1 MTCPSCRQELPST
14 ARFCSSCGTPC
25 AGPAA
30 AAPALTPAA
39 PPAEDERKPVTVLF
53 CDLVGSTALS
63 GVLDPETLRTVTLR
77 YFEAM
82 SAQIVAR
89 GGTPEKFIGDAVMA
103 VFGVPVVRED
113 DARRALAA
121 ALGMRRALDALNEE
135 LYASLGIRLTTRIGV
150 NTGQVVAGSD
160 TTARQALVSGEVV
173 NIAAR
178 LEQNAGPGEILIG
191 PQTLLAAGPTVTAEP
206 TGPLQLKGKRD
217 SVEAYRLLALGAD
230 DPELLRRFD
239 APFVGRTTELDA
251 LGRSLDEAVR
261 EGRPGLLRVT
271 GEAGIGKTRLVRE
284 WLTRRSAAGAF
295 AYGAGRCRTY
305 GDHGTLAPLAD
316 AVRSLLP
323 HAHAHGD
330 ASAPGDE
337 ATDDAMA
344 LLSGGLLRDGTP
356 NAPFEDMCAALTV
369 VLKRTAR
376 DRPVVLVFD
385 DWHAAAPLLVR
396 TVDRLTGDAG
406 PARVLVIC
414 AGRPEEAQATRAAG
428 EKQGHLQLTGLPREE
443 AARLAAGL
451 ARLDGRPAPADDRL
465 LARAEGNPL
474 YLEQL
479 LVDDGTAAASGPE
492 GELPP
497 TLQALLGARIGA
509 LARTERGVV
518 DLAAVI
524 GREFAA
530 AELVRLELSVRTAE
544 QPGTVTT
551 GYGNGASSTSVTGQG
566 PEDRRRVDE
575 ALAALALRRL
585 VEPAPPGAGEPSAY
599 RFSSGLVHEVAY
611 ASLSKRAKAE
621 RHAWAAELPSVLRT
635 GDGAVGGHLE
645 RAYRYRTELGLLDD
659 RTRLLRDR
667 AAAALGRAGAQAA
680 ARSDLHWA
688 HGLLERAVE
697 LRPDAAGALL
707 GLGEVRVALG
717 RVAEGAELLRT
728 VRDLTTAPVES
739 AHARLALAVLDPAAR
754 PGPRRHRPRGA
765 AGLRGGGDAVG
776 RARAHLRLAQQL
788 QQSGRHEEAE
798 RDHARALEHARGG
811 RGRAGAG
818 RGPGG
823 DRHLAL
829 ARARPGAG
837 RGAAVPRPAGGP
849 RVRPADGPGHAQL
862 PAGRAVRA
870 PGPGRRRV
878 RVPGGGGTA
887 GGEARV
893 RGGEG
898 VPAGV
903 PGDRG
908 GAARPGRG
916 GPGPAGPGGRGGPAD
931 GGGGDADGGGAGRGP
946 AGAGRGARGPGGEV
960 AGGRRRRVGAEPG
973 GRRRSG
979 GATGPAGGPGPPG
992 RGVAPRRQGRTRI
1005 PPHRLTAGAGRRRT
1019 GPGPHPRRA
1028 GPHGCRRGGGPERRG
1043 ALRGQRAPAGD
1054 PPGGGLPRGTPGT
1067 RGHGH
1072 DEHDEG
1078 RELTDG
1084 RHRSDHRCY
1093 GAGAGPDL
1101 EPARARPRG
1110 RARPGRPGTTGRTPH
1125 RARHRTRR
1133 TRLRGGLR
1141 RGTRPS
1147 AGRRTGRLLG
1157 GGQGRGERG
1166 DHGRADDHRRHL
1178 RARHR
1183 VRGHHPPDRAGV
1195 RDPQRPGAGRAV
1207 LRHRGHP
1214 DGRAALGGGAA
1225 LRRGE
1230 PEPVDHPGQVRAGTP
1245 LPRGQRLLRP
1255 YGDRRLGPQHP
1266 GGELPL
1272 AVRVGD
1278 LRRQPPGG
1286 RPGPPPL
1293 QPGAARGVLRA
1304 GPERHRAVAGRPDDP
1319 HHREQLRHAVRRRA
1333 LRAPAVGASP
1343 DDGLPAQE
1351 RPLSVGG
1358 QCAPR
1363 AERSAPPASFN
1374 SGRRYPR

>member
-25 AGPAA
+25 AGPE
-30 AAPALTPAA
+30 AAPAPVA
-39 PPAEDERKPVTVLF
+39 PPPEDERKPVTVLF

-135 LYASLGIRLTTRIGV
+135 LHASLGIRLTTRVGV

-160 TTARQALVSGEVV
+160 ATARQALVSGEVV

-239 APFVGRTTELDA
+239 APFVGRTTELS
-251 LGRSLDEAVR
+251 SLDKSLEEAVR
-261 EGRPGLLRVT
+261 GDRPGLLRVT

-284 WLTRRSAAGAF
+284 WLTRRSGAGAF

-323 HAHAHGD
+323 NAHSP
-330 ASAPGDE
+330 ASGDE
-337 ATDDAMA
+337 ATADAMA

-369 VLKRTAR
+369 ALKRTAR
-376 DRPVVLVFD
+376 GRPVVLVFD

-396 TVDRLTGDAG
+396 TVDRLTGNAG
-406 PARVLVIC
+406 PARILVIC
-414 AGRPEEAQATRAAG
+414 AGRPEEAQDAG
-428 EKQGHLQLTGLPREE
+428 AGGARQGHLQLTGLPREE

-451 ARLDGRPAPADDRL
+451 ARLDGRPASADDRL
-465 LARAEGNPL
+465 LARSEGNPL

-479 LVDDGTAAASGPE
+479 LVGDGTAAASGPE

-509 LARTERGVV
+509 LARAERGVV

-544 QPGTVTT
+544 QP
-551 GYGNGASSTSVTGQG
+551 AAVTGQG

-585 VEPAPPGAGEPSAY
+585 VEPAPSGAGEPSAY

-659 RTRLLRDR
+659 RARLLRDR
-667 AAAALGRAGAQAA
+667 AATALGRAGAQAA

-697 LRPDAAGALL
+697 LRPDAAGALR

-717 RVAEGAELLRT
+717 RVEEGAELLRQ
-728 VRDLTTAPVES
+728 VRDLEHAPVES

-754 PGPRRHRPRGA
+754 PGPA
-765 AGLRGGGDAVG
+765 ATARAVLPVFEAAGDAVG

-798 RDHARALEHARGG
+798 RDHARALEHAVEAGAEPE
-811 RGRAGAG
+811 RAGALG
-818 RGPGG
+818 AIGISLWRGPVPVPDAVERCRALLATHGSG
-823 DRHLAL
+823 RPTVRVTLNCPLAVLYGLQDRADDAYACLAEAERL
-829 ARARPGAG
+829 AGKLGFAEAKVFLPVFRATVEALLG
-837 RGAAVPRPAGGP
+837 RGAEALSLLTRADAAARRMGAAGMRTAVALDAARLELDAGHRNRAAGWLASIGDASELSRADAVDLEGLRARLAARDRPDEAF
-849 RVRPADGPGHAQL
+849 RHAE
-862 PAGRAVRA
+862 RAVRA
-870 PGPGRRRV
+870 SLLTDSPLVQASAELDRARTLAALDHTAAAEAAARSAGAHFAGKGHLPGARRV
-878 RVPGGGGTA
+878 
-887 GGEARV
+887 
-893 RGGEG
+893 
-898 VPAGV
+898 
-903 PGDRG
+903 
-908 GAARPGRG
+908 AAFL
-916 GPGPAGPGGRGGPAD
+916 AAH
-931 GGGGDADGGGAGRGP
+931 A
-946 AGAGRGARGPGGEV
+946 
-960 AGGRRRRVGAEPG
+960 
-973 GRRRSG
+973 
-979 GATGPAGGPGPPG
+979 
-992 RGVAPRRQGRTRI
+992 
-1005 PPHRLTAGAGRRRT
+1005 
-1019 GPGPHPRRA
+1019 
-1028 GPHGCRRGGGPERRG
+1028 
-1043 ALRGQRAPAGD
+1043 
-1054 PPGGGLPRGTPGT
+1054 
-1067 RGHGH
+1067 
-1072 DEHDEG
+1072 
-1078 RELTDG
+1078 
-1084 RHRSDHRCY
+1084 
-1093 GAGAGPDL
+1093 
-1101 EPARARPRG
+1101 
-1110 RARPGRPGTTGRTPH
+1110 GTTAMVT
-1125 RARHRTRR
+1125 TRE
-1133 TRLRGGLR
+1133 G
-1141 RGTRPS
+1141 S
-1147 AGRRTGRLLG
+1147 
-1157 GGQGRGERG
+1157 
-1166 DHGRADDHRRHL
+1166 
-1178 RARHR
+1178 
-1183 VRGHHPPDRAGV
+1183 
-1195 RDPQRPGAGRAV
+1195 
-1207 LRHRGHP
+1207 
-1214 DGRAALGGGAA
+1214 
-1225 LRRGE
+1225 
-1230 PEPVDHPGQVRAGTP
+1230 
-1245 LPRGQRLLRP
+1245 
-1255 YGDRRLGPQHP
+1255 
-1266 GGELPL
+1266 
-1272 AVRVGD
+1272 
-1278 LRRQPPGG
+1278 
-1286 RPGPPPL
+1286 
-1293 QPGAARGVLRA
+1293 
-1304 GPERHRAVAGRPDDP
+1304 
-1319 HHREQLRHAVRRRA
+1319 
-1333 LRAPAVGASP
+1333 
-1343 DDGLPAQE
+1343 
-1351 RPLSVGG
+1351 
-1358 QCAPR
+1358 
-1363 AERSAPPASFN
+1363 
-1374 SGRRYPR
+1374 

>member
-14 ARFCSSCGTPC
+14 ARFCSFCGTPC

-30 AAPALTPAA
+30 APAPVA

-135 LYASLGIRLTTRIGV
+135 LYASLGIRLTTRVGV

-160 TTARQALVSGEVV
+160 ATARQALVSGEVV

-206 TGPLQLKGKRD
+206 TGPLQLKGKRGR
-217 SVEAYRLLALGAD
+217 VEAYRLLALGAD

-239 APFVGRTTELDA
+239 APFVGRTTEL
-251 LGRSLDEAVR
+251 RSLEGVLEEAVR
-261 EGRPGLLRVT
+261 DGRPGLLRVT

-284 WLTRRSAAGAF
+284 WLTRHGGSGAF
-295 AYGAGRCRTY
+295 VYGAGRCRTY

-323 HAHAHGD
+323 HTHASAH
-330 ASAPGDE
+330 APGDE

-369 VLKRTAR
+369 VLKRAAR

-396 TVDRLTGDAG
+396 TVDRLTGGAG
-406 PARVLVIC
+406 PARTLVIC
-414 AGRPEEAQATRAAG
+414 AGRPEEAQGTRAAG

-479 LVDDGTAAASGPE
+479 LVGDGTAAAASGPE

-509 LARTERGVV
+509 LARAERGVV

-530 AELVRLELSVRTAE
+530 AELVRLELSVRMAE
-544 QPGTVTT
+544 QPGAVATGHGNGTATT
-551 GYGNGASSTSVTGQG
+551 GHGHGNGTATTGQG
-566 PEDRRRVDE
+566 PADRRRVDE

-585 VEPAPPGAGEPSAY
+585 VEPAPSGAGEAPAY

-659 RTRLLRDR
+659 RARLLRDR
-667 AAAALGRAGAQAA
+667 AATALGRAGAQAA

-707 GLGEVRVALG
+707 RLGEVRVALG
-717 RVAEGAELLRT
+717 RVTEGAELLRT
-728 VRDLTTAPVES
+728 VRDLPTAPVES
-739 AHARLALAVLDPAAR
+739 AHARLALAVLDPAAS
-754 PGPRRHRPRGA
+754 PGPA
-765 AGLRGGGDAVG
+765 ATARAVLPVFEAAGDAVG

-798 RDHARALEHARGG
+798 RDHARALEHAVEAGAEPE
-811 RGRAGAG
+811 RAGALGAIGISLWRGPVPVPDAVERCRALLAAHGSGRPTVRVTLNCPLAVLYGLQDRADDAYACLAEAERLAGKLGFAEAKVFLPVFRATVEALLG
-818 RGPGG
+818 RGAEA
-823 DRHLAL
+823 LSLL
-829 ARARPGAG
+829 ARADAAAR
-837 RGAAVPRPAGGP
+837 RMGAAGMRTAVALDAARLELDTGNEDRAARWLAGLGDASELSRADAVDLEGLRARLAARPRPDEASH
-849 RVRPADGPGHAQL
+849 RAD
-862 PAGRAVRA
+862 RAVRA
-870 PGPGRRRV
+870 SLLTDSPLVQATAELDRARTLAALDRTAAAEAAARSAGAHFAGKGHLPGARRV
-878 RVPGGGGTA
+878 AAFLTAHAGTA
-887 GGEARV
+887 AM
-893 RGGEG
+893 
-898 VPAGV
+898 
-903 PGDRG
+903 
-908 GAARPGRG
+908 
-916 GPGPAGPGGRGGPAD
+916 
-931 GGGGDADGGGAGRGP
+931 
-946 AGAGRGARGPGGEV
+946 
-960 AGGRRRRVGAEPG
+960 
-973 GRRRSG
+973 
-979 GATGPAGGPGPPG
+979 ATTST
-992 RGVAPRRQGRTRI
+992 TR
-1005 PPHRLTAGAGRRRT
+1005 
-1019 GPGPHPRRA
+1019 
-1028 GPHGCRRGGGPERRG
+1028 
-1043 ALRGQRAPAGD
+1043 
-1054 PPGGGLPRGTPGT
+1054 
-1067 RGHGH
+1067 
-1072 DEHDEG
+1072 
-1078 RELTDG
+1078 
-1084 RHRSDHRCY
+1084 
-1093 GAGAGPDL
+1093 
-1101 EPARARPRG
+1101 
-1110 RARPGRPGTTGRTPH
+1110 
-1125 RARHRTRR
+1125 
-1133 TRLRGGLR
+1133 
-1141 RGTRPS
+1141 
-1147 AGRRTGRLLG
+1147 
-1157 GGQGRGERG
+1157 
-1166 DHGRADDHRRHL
+1166 
-1178 RARHR
+1178 
-1183 VRGHHPPDRAGV
+1183 
-1195 RDPQRPGAGRAV
+1195 
-1207 LRHRGHP
+1207 
-1214 DGRAALGGGAA
+1214 
-1225 LRRGE
+1225 
-1230 PEPVDHPGQVRAGTP
+1230 
-1245 LPRGQRLLRP
+1245 
-1255 YGDRRLGPQHP
+1255 
-1266 GGELPL
+1266 
-1272 AVRVGD
+1272 
-1278 LRRQPPGG
+1278 
-1286 RPGPPPL
+1286 
-1293 QPGAARGVLRA
+1293 
-1304 GPERHRAVAGRPDDP
+1304 
-1319 HHREQLRHAVRRRA
+1319 
-1333 LRAPAVGASP
+1333 
-1343 DDGLPAQE
+1343 
-1351 RPLSVGG
+1351 
-1358 QCAPR
+1358 
-1363 AERSAPPASFN
+1363 ERS
-1374 SGRRYPR
+1374 

>member
-25 AGPAA
+25 AGPAT
-30 AAPALTPAA
+30 AAPAPVA

-63 GVLDPETLRTVTLR
+63 GVLDPETLRAVTLR

-135 LYASLGIRLTTRIGV
+135 LHASLGIRLTTRVGV

-160 TTARQALVSGEVV
+160 ATARQALVSGEVV

-178 LEQNAGPGEILIG
+178 LEQSAGPGEILIG

-239 APFVGRTTELDA
+239 APFVGRTPELESLA
-251 LGRSLDEAVR
+251 VSLDETVR

-284 WLTRRSAAGAF
+284 WLTRRSSAGAF

-323 HAHAHGD
+323 HAHLT
-330 ASAPGDE
+330 APGDE

-414 AGRPEEAQATRAAG
+414 AGRPEEAQGTRAADG
-428 EKQGHLQLTGLPREE
+428 SRGHLQLTGLPREE

-451 ARLDGRPAPADDRL
+451 ARLDGRPVPADDRL

-479 LVDDGTAAASGPE
+479 LVGDGTAAASGPE

-509 LARTERGVV
+509 LARAERGVV

-544 QPGTVTT
+544 QPG
-551 GYGNGASSTSVTGQG
+551 AVTGQG
-566 PEDRRRVDE
+566 PGDRRRVDE
-575 ALAALALRRL
+575 ALAALTLRRL
-585 VEPAPPGAGEPSAY
+585 VEPAPSGAGEPSAY

-659 RTRLLRDR
+659 RARLLRDR
-667 AAAALGRAGAQAA
+667 AATALGRAGAQAA

-697 LRPDAAGALL
+697 LRPEAAGALL

-717 RVAEGAELLRT
+717 RVEQGAELLRH
-728 VRDLTTAPVES
+728 VRGLAHAPVEA

-754 PGPRRHRPRGA
+754 PGPA
-765 AGLRGGGDAVG
+765 ATARAVLPVFEAAGDAVG

-798 RDHARALEHARGG
+798 RDHARALEHAVEAGAEPE
-811 RGRAGAG
+811 RAGALG
-818 RGPGG
+818 AIGISLWRGPVPVPEAVERCRALLAAHGSGRPTVRVTLNCPLAVLYGLQDRAG
-823 DRHLAL
+823 DAYACLAEAERL
-829 ARARPGAG
+829 AGKLGFAEAKVFLPVFRATVEALLG
-837 RGAAVPRPAGGP
+837 RGAEALALLSRADAAARRMGAAGMRTAVALDAARLELDAGHRNRAAGWLASIGDASELSRADAVDLEGLRARLAARTRPDEALHH
-849 RVRPADGPGHAQL
+849 AD
-862 PAGRAVRA
+862 RAVRA
-870 PGPGRRRV
+870 SLLTDSPLVQAAAELDRAHTLAALDRTAAAEAAARSAGAHFAGKGHLPGTRRV
-878 RVPGGGGTA
+878 
-887 GGEARV
+887 
-893 RGGEG
+893 
-898 VPAGV
+898 
-903 PGDRG
+903 
-908 GAARPGRG
+908 AAFL
-916 GPGPAGPGGRGGPAD
+916 AAH
-931 GGGGDADGGGAGRGP
+931 
-946 AGAGRGARGPGGEV
+946 
-960 AGGRRRRVGAEPG
+960 
-973 GRRRSG
+973 
-979 GATGPAGGPGPPG
+979 TGPA
-992 RGVAPRRQGRTRI
+992 AMATTR
-1005 PPHRLTAGAGRRRT
+1005 
-1019 GPGPHPRRA
+1019 
-1028 GPHGCRRGGGPERRG
+1028 
-1043 ALRGQRAPAGD
+1043 
-1054 PPGGGLPRGTPGT
+1054 
-1067 RGHGH
+1067 
-1072 DEHDEG
+1072 EG
-1078 RELTDG
+1078 
-1084 RHRSDHRCY
+1084 S
-1093 GAGAGPDL
+1093 
-1101 EPARARPRG
+1101 
-1110 RARPGRPGTTGRTPH
+1110 
-1125 RARHRTRR
+1125 
-1133 TRLRGGLR
+1133 
-1141 RGTRPS
+1141 
-1147 AGRRTGRLLG
+1147 
-1157 GGQGRGERG
+1157 
-1166 DHGRADDHRRHL
+1166 
-1178 RARHR
+1178 
-1183 VRGHHPPDRAGV
+1183 
-1195 RDPQRPGAGRAV
+1195 
-1207 LRHRGHP
+1207 
-1214 DGRAALGGGAA
+1214 
-1225 LRRGE
+1225 
-1230 PEPVDHPGQVRAGTP
+1230 
-1245 LPRGQRLLRP
+1245 
-1255 YGDRRLGPQHP
+1255 
-1266 GGELPL
+1266 
-1272 AVRVGD
+1272 
-1278 LRRQPPGG
+1278 
-1286 RPGPPPL
+1286 
-1293 QPGAARGVLRA
+1293 
-1304 GPERHRAVAGRPDDP
+1304 
-1319 HHREQLRHAVRRRA
+1319 
-1333 LRAPAVGASP
+1333 
-1343 DDGLPAQE
+1343 
-1351 RPLSVGG
+1351 
-1358 QCAPR
+1358 
-1363 AERSAPPASFN
+1363 
-1374 SGRRYPR
+1374 

>member
-121 ALGMRRALDALNEE
+121 ALGMRRALDALDEE

-261 EGRPGLLRVT
+261 KGRPGLLRVT

-295 AYGAGRCRTY
+295 TYGAGRCRTY

-659 RTRLLRDR
+659 RARLLRDR

-717 RVAEGAELLRT
+717 RVAEGAELLGT

-754 PGPRRHRPRGA
+754 PGPA
-765 AGLRGGGDAVG
+765 ATARAVLPVFEAAGDAVG

-798 RDHARALEHARGG
+798 RDHARALEHAVEAGAEPE
-811 RGRAGAG
+811 RAGALGAIGISLWRGPVPVPDAVQRCRALLAAHGSGRPTVRVTLNCPLAVLYGLQDRADDAYACLAEAERLAGKLGFAEAKVFLPVFRATVEALLG
-818 RGPGG
+818 RGAEA
-823 DRHLAL
+823 LAL
-829 ARARPGAG
+829 LARADAAARRMGAAGMRTAVALDAARLELDAGHEDQAARWLAGVGDASELSRADAVDLEGLRARLAARARPDEALHH
-837 RGAAVPRPAGGP
+837 
-849 RVRPADGPGHAQL
+849 AD
-862 PAGRAVRA
+862 RAVRA
-870 PGPGRRRV
+870 SLLTDSPLVQAAAELDRARTLAALDRTAAAEAAARSAGAHFAGKGHLPGTRRV
-878 RVPGGGGTA
+878 
-887 GGEARV
+887 
-893 RGGEG
+893 
-898 VPAGV
+898 
-903 PGDRG
+903 
-908 GAARPGRG
+908 AAFLAAH
-916 GPGPAGPGGRGGPAD
+916 PGPAAM
-931 GGGGDADGGGAGRGP
+931 
-946 AGAGRGARGPGGEV
+946 
-960 AGGRRRRVGAEPG
+960 
-973 GRRRSG
+973 
-979 GATGPAGGPGPPG
+979 ATTST
-992 RGVAPRRQGRTRI
+992 TR
-1005 PPHRLTAGAGRRRT
+1005 
-1019 GPGPHPRRA
+1019 
-1028 GPHGCRRGGGPERRG
+1028 
-1043 ALRGQRAPAGD
+1043 
-1054 PPGGGLPRGTPGT
+1054 
-1067 RGHGH
+1067 
-1072 DEHDEG
+1072 EG
-1078 RELTDG
+1078 
-1084 RHRSDHRCY
+1084 S
-1093 GAGAGPDL
+1093 
-1101 EPARARPRG
+1101 
-1110 RARPGRPGTTGRTPH
+1110 
-1125 RARHRTRR
+1125 
-1133 TRLRGGLR
+1133 
-1141 RGTRPS
+1141 
-1147 AGRRTGRLLG
+1147 
-1157 GGQGRGERG
+1157 
-1166 DHGRADDHRRHL
+1166 
-1178 RARHR
+1178 
-1183 VRGHHPPDRAGV
+1183 
-1195 RDPQRPGAGRAV
+1195 
-1207 LRHRGHP
+1207 
-1214 DGRAALGGGAA
+1214 
-1225 LRRGE
+1225 
-1230 PEPVDHPGQVRAGTP
+1230 
-1245 LPRGQRLLRP
+1245 
-1255 YGDRRLGPQHP
+1255 
-1266 GGELPL
+1266 
-1272 AVRVGD
+1272 
-1278 LRRQPPGG
+1278 
-1286 RPGPPPL
+1286 
-1293 QPGAARGVLRA
+1293 
-1304 GPERHRAVAGRPDDP
+1304 
-1319 HHREQLRHAVRRRA
+1319 
-1333 LRAPAVGASP
+1333 
-1343 DDGLPAQE
+1343 
-1351 RPLSVGG
+1351 
-1358 QCAPR
+1358 
-1363 AERSAPPASFN
+1363 
-1374 SGRRYPR
+1374 

>member
-30 AAPALTPAA
+30 APAPTPVA
-39 PPAEDERKPVTVLF
+39 PPAEDERKPVTILF

-63 GVLDPETLRTVTLR
+63 GVLDPETLRAVTLR

-103 VFGVPVVRED
+103 VFGVPMVRED

-135 LYASLGIRLTTRIGV
+135 LYASLGIRLTTRVGV

-160 TTARQALVSGEVV
+160 ATARQALVSGEVV

-239 APFVGRTTELDA
+239 APFVGRTAELDA
-251 LGRSLDEAVR
+251 LGRSLDETVR

-284 WLTRRSAAGAF
+284 WLTRRSGAGAF
-295 AYGAGRCRTY
+295 VYGAGRCRTY

-316 AVRSLLP
+316 AVRALLP
-323 HAHAHGD
+323 HAQ
-330 ASAPGDE
+330 APGDE

-385 DWHAAAPLLVR
+385 DWHAAAPLLAR

-414 AGRPEEAQATRAAG
+414 AGRPEEAQGTRAADG
-428 EKQGHLQLTGLPREE
+428 SRGHLQLTGLPREE
-443 AARLAAGL
+443 AALLAAGL

-479 LVDDGTAAASGPE
+479 LVDDGTATASTSE

-509 LARTERGVV
+509 LARAERGVV

-544 QPGTVTT
+544 QPGAAAT
-551 GYGNGASSTSVTGQG
+551 GYGNGTIATGQGNEAVVTGQAPG
-566 PEDRRRVDE
+566 DRRRVDE

-585 VEPAPPGAGEPSAY
+585 VEPAPSGAGEPSAY

-659 RTRLLRDR
+659 RARLLRDR

-717 RVAEGAELLRT
+717 RVERGAELLRQ
-728 VRDLTTAPVES
+728 VGDLAHTPVEA

-754 PGPRRHRPRGA
+754 PGPA
-765 AGLRGGGDAVG
+765 ATARAVLPVFEAAGDAVG

-798 RDHARALEHARGG
+798 RDHARALEHAVEAGAEPE
-811 RGRAGAG
+811 RAGALGAIGISLWRGPVPVPDAVERCRALLAAHGAGRPTVRVTLNCPLAVLYGLQDRADDAYACLAEAERLAGKLGFAEAKVFLPVFRATVEALLG
-818 RGPGG
+818 RGAEA
-823 DRHLAL
+823 LALL
-829 ARARPGAG
+829 ARADAAAR
-837 RGAAVPRPAGGP
+837 RMGAAGMRTAVALDAARLELDAGDEDRAARWLAGIGDASELSRADAVDLEGLRARLAARTRPDEAL
-849 RVRPADGPGHAQL
+849 RHAD
-862 PAGRAVRA
+862 RAVRA
-870 PGPGRRRV
+870 SLLTDSPLVQAAAELDRARTLAALDRTAAAEAAARSAGAHFAGKGHLPGARRV
-878 RVPGGGGTA
+878 
-887 GGEARV
+887 
-893 RGGEG
+893 
-898 VPAGV
+898 
-903 PGDRG
+903 
-908 GAARPGRG
+908 AAFL
-916 GPGPAGPGGRGGPAD
+916 AAH
-931 GGGGDADGGGAGRGP
+931 A
-946 AGAGRGARGPGGEV
+946 
-960 AGGRRRRVGAEPG
+960 
-973 GRRRSG
+973 
-979 GATGPAGGPGPPG
+979 
-992 RGVAPRRQGRTRI
+992 
-1005 PPHRLTAGAGRRRT
+1005 
-1019 GPGPHPRRA
+1019 
-1028 GPHGCRRGGGPERRG
+1028 
-1043 ALRGQRAPAGD
+1043 
-1054 PPGGGLPRGTPGT
+1054 
-1067 RGHGH
+1067 
-1072 DEHDEG
+1072 
-1078 RELTDG
+1078 
-1084 RHRSDHRCY
+1084 
-1093 GAGAGPDL
+1093 
-1101 EPARARPRG
+1101 
-1110 RARPGRPGTTGRTPH
+1110 GTTAMVT
-1125 RARHRTRR
+1125 TRE
-1133 TRLRGGLR
+1133 G
-1141 RGTRPS
+1141 S
-1147 AGRRTGRLLG
+1147 
-1157 GGQGRGERG
+1157 
-1166 DHGRADDHRRHL
+1166 
-1178 RARHR
+1178 
-1183 VRGHHPPDRAGV
+1183 
-1195 RDPQRPGAGRAV
+1195 
-1207 LRHRGHP
+1207 
-1214 DGRAALGGGAA
+1214 
-1225 LRRGE
+1225 
-1230 PEPVDHPGQVRAGTP
+1230 
-1245 LPRGQRLLRP
+1245 
-1255 YGDRRLGPQHP
+1255 
-1266 GGELPL
+1266 
-1272 AVRVGD
+1272 
-1278 LRRQPPGG
+1278 
-1286 RPGPPPL
+1286 
-1293 QPGAARGVLRA
+1293 
-1304 GPERHRAVAGRPDDP
+1304 
-1319 HHREQLRHAVRRRA
+1319 
-1333 LRAPAVGASP
+1333 
-1343 DDGLPAQE
+1343 
-1351 RPLSVGG
+1351 
-1358 QCAPR
+1358 
-1363 AERSAPPASFN
+1363 
-1374 SGRRYPR
+1374 

>member
-369 VLKRTAR
+369 VLKRTVR

-659 RTRLLRDR
+659 RARLLRDR

-754 PGPRRHRPRGA
+754 PGPA
-765 AGLRGGGDAVG
+765 ATARAVLPVFEAAGDAVG

-798 RDHARALEHARGG
+798 RDHARALEHAVEAGAEPE
-811 RGRAGAG
+811 RAGALGAIGISLWRGPVPVPDAVERCRALLAAHGSGRPTVRVTLNCPLAVLYGLQDRADDAYACLAEAERLAGKLGFAEAKVFLPVFRATVEALLG
-818 RGPGG
+818 RGAEA
-823 DRHLAL
+823 LAL
-829 ARARPGAG
+829 LARADAAARRMGAAGMRTAVALDAARLELDAGDEDRAARWLAGVGDASELSRADAVDLEGLRARLAARARPDEAFHH
-837 RGAAVPRPAGGP
+837 
-849 RVRPADGPGHAQL
+849 AD
-862 PAGRAVRA
+862 RAVRA
-870 PGPGRRRV
+870 SLLTDSPLVQAAAELDRARTLAALDRTAAAEAAARSAGAHFAGKGHLPGTRRV
-878 RVPGGGGTA
+878 
-887 GGEARV
+887 
-893 RGGEG
+893 
-898 VPAGV
+898 
-903 PGDRG
+903 
-908 GAARPGRG
+908 AAFLAAH
-916 GPGPAGPGGRGGPAD
+916 PGPAAM
-931 GGGGDADGGGAGRGP
+931 
-946 AGAGRGARGPGGEV
+946 
-960 AGGRRRRVGAEPG
+960 
-973 GRRRSG
+973 
-979 GATGPAGGPGPPG
+979 ATTST
-992 RGVAPRRQGRTRI
+992 TR
-1005 PPHRLTAGAGRRRT
+1005 
-1019 GPGPHPRRA
+1019 
-1028 GPHGCRRGGGPERRG
+1028 
-1043 ALRGQRAPAGD
+1043 
-1054 PPGGGLPRGTPGT
+1054 
-1067 RGHGH
+1067 
-1072 DEHDEG
+1072 EG
-1078 RELTDG
+1078 
-1084 RHRSDHRCY
+1084 S
-1093 GAGAGPDL
+1093 
-1101 EPARARPRG
+1101 
-1110 RARPGRPGTTGRTPH
+1110 
-1125 RARHRTRR
+1125 
-1133 TRLRGGLR
+1133 
-1141 RGTRPS
+1141 
-1147 AGRRTGRLLG
+1147 
-1157 GGQGRGERG
+1157 
-1166 DHGRADDHRRHL
+1166 
-1178 RARHR
+1178 
-1183 VRGHHPPDRAGV
+1183 
-1195 RDPQRPGAGRAV
+1195 
-1207 LRHRGHP
+1207 
-1214 DGRAALGGGAA
+1214 
-1225 LRRGE
+1225 
-1230 PEPVDHPGQVRAGTP
+1230 
-1245 LPRGQRLLRP
+1245 
-1255 YGDRRLGPQHP
+1255 
-1266 GGELPL
+1266 
-1272 AVRVGD
+1272 
-1278 LRRQPPGG
+1278 
-1286 RPGPPPL
+1286 
-1293 QPGAARGVLRA
+1293 
-1304 GPERHRAVAGRPDDP
+1304 
-1319 HHREQLRHAVRRRA
+1319 
-1333 LRAPAVGASP
+1333 
-1343 DDGLPAQE
+1343 
-1351 RPLSVGG
+1351 
-1358 QCAPR
+1358 
-1363 AERSAPPASFN
+1363 
-1374 SGRRYPR
+1374 

>member
-30 AAPALTPAA
+30 ALAPAPVA
-39 PPAEDERKPVTVLF
+39 PTAEDERKPVTVLF

-63 GVLDPETLRTVTLR
+63 GVLDPETLRAVTLR

-135 LYASLGIRLTTRIGV
+135 LYASLGIRLTTRVGV

-160 TTARQALVSGEVV
+160 ATARQALVSGEVV

-239 APFVGRTTELDA
+239 APFVGRTTELEA
-251 LGRSLDEAVR
+251 LGRSLDETVR

-284 WLTRRSAAGAF
+284 WLTRRSGAGAF

-323 HAHAHGD
+323 HAQ
-330 ASAPGDE
+330 APGDE

-356 NAPFEDMCAALTV
+356 NAPFEGMCAALTV

-414 AGRPEEAQATRAAG
+414 AGRPEEAQGTRAADG
-428 EKQGHLQLTGLPREE
+428 RRGHLQLTGLPREE

-479 LVDDGTAAASGPE
+479 LVDDGTATASTSE

-509 LARTERGVV
+509 LARAERGVV

-544 QPGTVTT
+544 QPGAVT
-551 GYGNGASSTSVTGQG
+551 AQG
-566 PEDRRRVDE
+566 PGDRRRVDE

-585 VEPAPPGAGEPSAY
+585 VEPAPSGAGEPSAY

-659 RTRLLRDR
+659 RARLLRDR

-717 RVAEGAELLRT
+717 RVAEGAELLRK
-728 VRDLTTAPVES
+728 VRDLPTAPVEA

-754 PGPRRHRPRGA
+754 PGTA
-765 AGLRGGGDAVG
+765 ATARAVLPVFEAAGDAVG

-798 RDHARALEHARGG
+798 RDHARALEHAVEAGAEPE
-811 RGRAGAG
+811 RAGALGAIGISLWRGPVPVPDAVERCRALLAAHGSGRPTVRVTLNCPLAVLYGLQDRADDAFACLAEAERLAGKLGFAEAKVFLPVFRATVEALLG
-818 RGPGG
+818 RGAEA
-823 DRHLAL
+823 LALL
-829 ARARPGAG
+829 ARADAAAR
-837 RGAAVPRPAGGP
+837 RMGAAGMRTAVALDAARLELDAGHRNRAAGWLASIGDASELSRADAVDLEGLRARLAARTRPDEALHH
-849 RVRPADGPGHAQL
+849 AD
-862 PAGRAVRA
+862 RAVRA
-870 PGPGRRRV
+870 SLLTDSPLVQAAAELDRARTLAALDRTAAAEAAARSAGAHFAGKGHLPGTRRV
-878 RVPGGGGTA
+878 
-887 GGEARV
+887 
-893 RGGEG
+893 
-898 VPAGV
+898 
-903 PGDRG
+903 
-908 GAARPGRG
+908 AAFL
-916 GPGPAGPGGRGGPAD
+916 AAH
-931 GGGGDADGGGAGRGP
+931 
-946 AGAGRGARGPGGEV
+946 
-960 AGGRRRRVGAEPG
+960 
-973 GRRRSG
+973 
-979 GATGPAGGPGPPG
+979 TGPA
-992 RGVAPRRQGRTRI
+992 AMATTSTTR
-1005 PPHRLTAGAGRRRT
+1005 
-1019 GPGPHPRRA
+1019 
-1028 GPHGCRRGGGPERRG
+1028 
-1043 ALRGQRAPAGD
+1043 
-1054 PPGGGLPRGTPGT
+1054 
-1067 RGHGH
+1067 
-1072 DEHDEG
+1072 EG
-1078 RELTDG
+1078 
-1084 RHRSDHRCY
+1084 S
-1093 GAGAGPDL
+1093 
-1101 EPARARPRG
+1101 
-1110 RARPGRPGTTGRTPH
+1110 
-1125 RARHRTRR
+1125 
-1133 TRLRGGLR
+1133 
-1141 RGTRPS
+1141 
-1147 AGRRTGRLLG
+1147 
-1157 GGQGRGERG
+1157 
-1166 DHGRADDHRRHL
+1166 
-1178 RARHR
+1178 
-1183 VRGHHPPDRAGV
+1183 
-1195 RDPQRPGAGRAV
+1195 
-1207 LRHRGHP
+1207 
-1214 DGRAALGGGAA
+1214 
-1225 LRRGE
+1225 
-1230 PEPVDHPGQVRAGTP
+1230 
-1245 LPRGQRLLRP
+1245 
-1255 YGDRRLGPQHP
+1255 
-1266 GGELPL
+1266 
-1272 AVRVGD
+1272 
-1278 LRRQPPGG
+1278 
-1286 RPGPPPL
+1286 
-1293 QPGAARGVLRA
+1293 
-1304 GPERHRAVAGRPDDP
+1304 
-1319 HHREQLRHAVRRRA
+1319 
-1333 LRAPAVGASP
+1333 
-1343 DDGLPAQE
+1343 
-1351 RPLSVGG
+1351 
-1358 QCAPR
+1358 
-1363 AERSAPPASFN
+1363 
-1374 SGRRYPR
+1374 